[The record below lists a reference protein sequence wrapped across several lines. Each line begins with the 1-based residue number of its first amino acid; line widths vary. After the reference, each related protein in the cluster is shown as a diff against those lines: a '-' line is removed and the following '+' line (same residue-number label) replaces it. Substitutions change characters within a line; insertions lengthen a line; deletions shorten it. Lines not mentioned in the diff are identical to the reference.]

1 MNLVTMMER
10 WRTCWRET
18 SDPAEIERH
27 LKRLE
32 WLQEFVF
39 HCGSAIPAEYVRALH
54 YQIQAGERR
63 LAELT
68 GDKPEAA

>member
-1 MNLVTMMER
+1 MNLVAMMER

-32 WLQEFVF
+32 LAQEFAF
-39 HCGSAIPAEYVRALH
+39 HFGPAISAEWVRALQF
-54 YQIQAGERR
+54 QIQAGERR
-63 LAELT
+63 LAQLT
-68 GDKPEAA
+68 GDTMDE